1 MSAKIN
7 RYMLINEIT
16 SFFKNASKQ
25 QIHNLLETKNDTGI
39 KTDILTEFVY
49 LANNDQL
56 WRPIDLNKLLEGK
69 KPQQSAE
76 EKPVMVVK
84 TCPLFDETFLRAVQL
99 RGDTFRESFKRFLEF
114 KQQAAKS
121 GNPLQPYGARDKP
134 FIPNGQL
141 RNAVPNETLV
151 HAHLSHDLNLVYSMT
166 GRNPIIYK
174 LYGFFTHDDLGTGQ
188 PANIK
193 RQRQQGSVF
202 ANQNDWKNY
211 TL

>member
-1 MSAKIN
+1 M
-7 RYMLINEIT
+7 RLYEIEN
-16 SFFKNASKQ
+16 FYQKASKL
-25 QIHNLLETKNDTGI
+25 QIYKIVESRNTGAA
-39 KTDILTEFVY
+39 KTHVLADLIYYGNNNRLWKEF
-49 LANNDQL
+49 
-56 WRPIDLNKLLEGK
+56 DLNSLLEGK
-69 KPQQSAE
+69 KPQQSVE

-84 TCPLFDETFLRAVQL
+84 TCPLFDETLLRAVQL
-99 RGDTFRESFKRFLEF
+99 RGDTFRDSFKRFLEF

-202 ANQNDWKNY
+202 ANQNNWNVY
-211 TL
+211 FTG

>member
-1 MSAKIN
+1 
-7 RYMLINEIT
+7 MLITEVTN
-16 SFFKNASKQ
+16 FFKHASKD
-25 QIHNLLETKNDTGI
+25 QIRNLLEDKNDTGI
-39 KTDILTEFVY
+39 KTNILTEFVY
-49 LANNDQL
+49 LANNDRL
-56 WRPIDLNKLLEGK
+56 WRPVSLEKLLEGK
-69 KPQQSAE
+69 RPEPKSDDK
-76 EKPVMVVK
+76 KPVMVVK

-99 RGDTFRESFKRFLEF
+99 RGDSFRESFKRFLEF

-141 RNAVPNETLV
+141 RSAVPNETLI

-166 GRNPIIYK
+166 GRNPVIYK

-193 RQRQQGSVF
+193 RQKQQGNVF
-202 ANQNDWKNY
+202 KNQSDWKNY
-211 TL
+211 AS